1 MGAGIIQRTVD
12 QVATVRECIVAQVNH
27 AVLGDH
33 AG

>member
-12 QVATVRECIVAQVNH
+12 QLGIVRQCIVAQVNY

>member
-12 QVATVRECIVAQVNH
+12 QLAIVRQCIVAQVNH
-27 AVLGDH
+27 AVFGDH